1 MEILFWVSVLLVA
14 YVYAGYPLL
23 LGLWARTVNRQVR
36 KRVPHAHEQWPSVSV
51 VLAAHDEAQRL
62 HGRIANL
69 LEQTYRG
76 RLEVVVV
83 SDGSEDDTSTVLA
96 WFGQRIRVIELPRS
110 GKPTALNAGVAAAT
124 GEIVVFADARQRF
137 AEDAI
142 HELVANFADPD
153 VGGVSGELIL
163 DCEYGEGPADSTI
176 GGGVGLYWRYE
187 KWLRR
192 HESRVWSTLGA
203 TGAIYA
209 LRRSLWRPLPPT
221 TLLDDVLSPMRVV
234 LSGKRIVFDDQAR
247 AYDRVAE
254 SGSAESRRKVRTLAG
269 NYQIVKL
276 EPRLLIPLA
285 NPVWI
290 QYLSHK
296 LGRLLVP
303 WALLVA
309 LIASATLAAHSWFYR
324 VALLVQLC
332 FYGLAAFGG
341 WVESRRCAET
351 GRTDELPP
359 SGSAGGGVLPSPGI
373 TAISRERRVRAG

>member
-1 MEILFWVSVLLVA
+1 METLFWVSVLLVA

-23 LGLWARTVNRQVR
+23 LGLWARAVNRSVR
-36 KRVPHAHEQWPSVSV
+36 KRLPNAHEPWPAVSV
-51 VLAAHDEAQRL
+51 VLAAHNEAPHL

-69 LEQTYRG
+69 LGQRYQG
-76 RLEVVVV
+76 PLEIIVV
-83 SDGSEDDTSTVLA
+83 SDGSVDGTAAVLA
-96 WFGQRIRVIELPRS
+96 RFGSRIRVIELPRG

-137 AEDAI
+137 ADDAI

-163 DCEYGEGPADSTI
+163 DCEYGEESPDSTI

-209 LRRSLWRPLPPT
+209 LRRSLWQPLPPA

-234 LSGKRIVFDDQAR
+234 LTGKRIVFDDEAR
-247 AYDRVAE
+247 AYDHVAE

-276 EPRLLIPLA
+276 EPRLLLPVA

-303 WALLVA
+303 WALLFA
-309 LIASATLAAHSWFYR
+309 FIASIALVSHSWMYV

-341 WVESRRCAET
+341 WIESKRCAEPV
-351 GRTDELPP
+351 RTDELPP
-359 SGSAGGGVLPSPGI
+359 SESSSDQVLPSPGI